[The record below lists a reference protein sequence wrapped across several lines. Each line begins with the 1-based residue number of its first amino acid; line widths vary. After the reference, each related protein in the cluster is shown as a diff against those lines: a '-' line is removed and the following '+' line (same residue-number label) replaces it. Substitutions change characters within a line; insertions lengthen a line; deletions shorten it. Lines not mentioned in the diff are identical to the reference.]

1 MNFKHLVQLDYW
13 FGQPFSAQGLTLW
26 FLVGGFLVLIITGL
40 VAKIV
45 AQYQEDK
52 FKKII
57 LKRSGSIGIG
67 MGFLGMVWMFFRQ
80 EGIIFLS
87 WRFWL
92 LMWVL
97 VLGWRLYRVLKYATH
112 RIPDMKT
119 EESNRA
125 RIEKYLPKSKK

>member
-1 MNFKHLVQLDYW
+1 M
-13 FGQPFSAQGLTLW
+13 
-26 FLVGGFLVLIITGL
+26 IIAGL

-57 LKRSGSIGIG
+57 LKRSGGIGIG

-80 EGIIFLS
+80 EGIVFLS

-97 VLGWRLYRVLKYATH
+97 ALGWRFYRVVKYATH

-125 RIEKYLPKSKK
+125 RIEKYLPKAKK